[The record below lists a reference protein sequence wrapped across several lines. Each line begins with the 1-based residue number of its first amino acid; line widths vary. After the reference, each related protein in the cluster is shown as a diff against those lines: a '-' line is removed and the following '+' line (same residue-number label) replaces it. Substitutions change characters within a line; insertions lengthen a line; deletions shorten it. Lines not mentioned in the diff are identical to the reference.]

1 MTVQRSAAR
10 KSKTIPPPPGV
21 EDGYDAVIAYF
32 DKYSTEEL
40 EKAGYLEDVPAE
52 EIQELEASAAYQL
65 LCEQGLNLK
74 LTRKD
79 YERLSRLA
87 AKKAVAVE
95 TIVKKWIKKG
105 LEEETRATINAKK

>member
-10 KSKTIPPPPGV
+10 KSKSIPPPPGL
-21 EDGYDAVIAYF
+21 EDGYDAIIAYF
-32 DKYSTEEL
+32 EKYSTEEL

-65 LCEQGLNLK
+65 LCEEGLNLK

-87 AKKAVAVE
+87 ANKRLPVE
-95 TIVKKWIKKG
+95 TLAKRWIRRG
-105 LEEETRATINAKK
+105 LEEETKTATHDKR